1 MRKDRSNIF
10 ARRGQDIELIKA
22 GGVFRYRG
30 NDDYVET
37 AQVLGITSDA
47 TGIPHVRYQVLV
59 ERPNMGRSIEGPRL
73 LNLRT
78 FIERF
83 SERLM
88 PIGEP
93 AAAAE

>member
-30 NDDYVET
+30 NDEYVET
-37 AQVLGITSDA
+37 AQVLAITSDA
-47 TGIPHVRYQVLV
+47 TGIPHVRYQVLI
-59 ERPNMGRSIEGPRL
+59 EGPNMGRSIEGPRM

-78 FIERF
+78 FVERF
-83 SERLM
+83 SERIM
-88 PIGEP
+88 ASPEP

>member
-22 GGVFRYRG
+22 GGVFRFRG
-30 NDDYVET
+30 NDGYAET
-37 AQVLGITSDA
+37 AQVLGISSDA
-47 TGIPHVRYQVLV
+47 TGIPHVRYQVLI

-78 FIERF
+78 FVERF

-88 PIGEP
+88 PIPEP
-93 AAAAE
+93 AEAAE